1 LEIYLDYLIR
11 YLEVDKIIVFGSFVA
26 REREQRKRDIDILI
40 VSNDFELM
48 SSFMRRNVVK
58 KCMEGLNVDPICM
71 TKKEF
76 NRLKK
81 NNTAFSR
88 QILKTGKIYYERASE
103 KITAKNSLRRSQNNF
118 EV

>member
-1 LEIYLDYLIR
+1 MMHQVHWTLPEAALKKALNQYCRNMTVLIVSQR
-11 YLEVDKIIVFGSFVA
+11 VSTVKHLDKIIVFGSFVA

-81 NNTAFSR
+81 ITLPFP
-88 QILKTGKIYYERASE
+88 GK
-103 KITAKNSLRRSQNNF
+103 F
-118 EV
+118 